1 MQVKGTA
8 LIFLPTFMKDKF
20 GAAKYEE
27 WKAALPPKSQAIY
40 NKQILASAW
49 YPLEDAF
56 NVPLSKI
63 CEMFYNNDPKAVW
76 NIGRYSADFG
86 LKGVYKILI
95 RLGSPEALAKRA
107 GSVMEKYY
115 QPSKIECL
123 KAEKHHAIVRVT
135 KFPSWNNHIEYRI
148 GGYMERA
155 IELSGGKTPKVQVTA
170 SMNRG
175 QSYTEYDIK
184 WT

>member
-1 MQVKGTA
+1 MFKIKNRGINPMQVKGTV
-8 LIFLPTFMKDKF
+8 IVFLPTFMKEKF

-63 CEMFYNNDPKAVW
+63 CEMFYNNNPKEVW

-107 GSVMEKYY
+107 SSVIEKYY
-115 QPSKIECL
+115 QPSKIECHKVPL
-123 KAEKHHAIVRVT
+123 LEYSHRV
-135 KFPSWNNHIEYRI
+135 PNRRVHGEGN
-148 GGYMERA
+148 RA
-155 IELSGGKTPKVQVTA
+155 
-170 SMNRG
+170 
-175 QSYTEYDIK
+175 
-184 WT
+184 